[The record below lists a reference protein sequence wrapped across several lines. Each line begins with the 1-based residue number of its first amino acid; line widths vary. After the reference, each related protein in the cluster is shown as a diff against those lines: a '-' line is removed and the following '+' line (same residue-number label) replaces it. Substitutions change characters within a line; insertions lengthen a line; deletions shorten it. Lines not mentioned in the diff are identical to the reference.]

1 MSPSV
6 VFLDFVV
13 SSKGVETDSEK
24 IKAIIDWP
32 VPTNIHEVRNFHGM
46 TTFYRRF
53 IQNFS
58 SIMVPITKCMKPG
71 LFIWTKAT
79 NKAFEEIKSNMVNP
93 PILCLPNFE
102 KVFEVA
108 CNASYVGIGAVLG
121 QEGHSV
127 TFFSEK
133 LNGAKKKYSTYD
145 LEFNAVVQAIR
156 H

>member
-6 VFLDFVV
+6 VFLGFVV
-13 SSKGVETDSEK
+13 SSKGVEIDPEK

-46 TTFYRRF
+46 ATFYRRF

-108 CNASYVGIGAVLG
+108 CNASHVGIGAVLS